1 MKVLKPVIIKTS
13 YYSLIQSFIL
23 LFSITLFGLS
33 CAADK
38 VPDATHNSLTQ
49 AEKESGWV
57 LLFDGE
63 TFAGWRGHG
72 RDDIPEGHWKVQD
85 GTIMK
90 MAREDVQILDDD
102 GRPIRGGDLLYDQ
115 PFENFELSFE
125 WKLSPGANSGIKYNV
140 SEERI
145 TGDSSAPGYSALGFE
160 YQMLDNDDYPD
171 GDPNMLSAALYD
183 LVSVGSNAELNPA
196 GSWNSG
202 RIIFNENYGS
212 HWLNGKKVLEYELG
226 THMMN
231 RLLQTSKW
239 KDVPDFGKRRKEG
252 YIVLQDHNDAVWFR
266 NVKLRELTPPS

>member
-13 YYSLIQSFIL
+13 RYSLIHSFIL

-38 VPDATHNSLTQ
+38 VPDTSHNSLTQ

-72 RDDIPEGHWKVQD
+72 RDDIPEGHWVVQD
-85 GTIMK
+85 GTITK
-90 MAREDVQILDDD
+90 VPREDVQILDDD
-102 GRPIRGGDLLYDQ
+102 GQPIRGGDLLYDQ

-140 SEERI
+140 SEKRI
-145 TGDSSAPGYSALGFE
+145 SGESSAPGYSALGFE

-202 RIIFNENYGS
+202 RIIFNGNYGS

-239 KDVPDFGKRRKEG
+239 KDVPDFGKRRKAG
-252 YIVLQDHNDAVWFR
+252 YIVLQDHNDAVRFR